1 MNDSTD
7 RPFLTRLPQ
16 RGVLRLSGED
26 RETFL
31 QGLVSNDVRLVAEDR
46 AVFGAL
52 LTPQGK
58 YLHDFFIVQVGPDWL
73 LDCDGPRADDLFR
86 RLRLYRLRSRIDLAV
101 ASADWTVAT
110 VFGPGAAAA
119 LALADR
125 AGTARPLAGG
135 TAFVDPRLDA
145 LGVRL
150 ILPAAQADT
159 VLADLAADPVDPDA
173 YDGHRLGLG
182 VPDGSRDLHL
192 EKSTLLEANY
202 DALGAISWDKG
213 CYMGQELTARTRYR
227 GLLKRRLVPVTI
239 DGPLPEPGTPVHLG
253 DKNVGEIRSGRGT
266 RAIALLRL
274 EAAGPDAA
282 LSAGDAAVRPV
293 QADWQPVDA
302 A

>member
-1 MNDSTD
+1 MTD
-7 RPFLTRLPQ
+7 DTTRPFLTRLPQ
-16 RGVLRLSGED
+16 RGVLRISGED

-31 QGLVSNDVRLVAEDR
+31 QGLVSNDVRRVAADR
-46 AVFGAL
+46 AEFGAL

-58 YLHDFFIVQVGPDWL
+58 YLHDFFIAAVGDAWL
-73 LDCDGPRADDLFR
+73 LDCEGPRADDLFR
-86 RLRLYRLRSRIDLAV
+86 RLRLYKLRSRVDLAV

-119 LALADR
+119 LALGNQ
-125 AGTARPLAGG
+125 AGAARPLAGG
-135 TAFVDPRLDA
+135 AAFVDPRLDK

-150 ILPAAQADT
+150 ILPAATADAA
-159 VLADLAADPVDPDA
+159 LAEIAATAADPNA
-173 YDGHRLGLG
+173 YDDHRLALG

-227 GLLKRRLVPVTI
+227 GLLKRRLVPVTL
-239 DGPLPEPGTPVHLG
+239 DGPLPEPGTPIRAG
-253 DKNVGEIRSGRGT
+253 EREVGEIRSGRGT

-274 EAAGPDAA
+274 DASSPNAA
-282 LSAGDAAVRPV
+282 LSAGDAKVHPMEPA
-293 QADWQPVDA
+293 WQPLDA

>member
-1 MNDSTD
+1 MTD
-7 RPFLTRLPQ
+7 DTSRPSLARLPQ
-16 RGVLRLSGED
+16 RGVLRISGED
-26 RETFL
+26 RQTFL
-31 QGLVSNDVRLVAEDR
+31 QGLVSNDVRHVAQDR

-58 YLHDFFIVQVGPDWL
+58 YLHDFFIVEVADTWL
-73 LDCDGPRADDLFR
+73 LECEGPRADDLFR
-86 RLRLYRLRSRIDLAV
+86 RLRIYKLRSRVDLAA

-119 LALADR
+119 VALANQ
-125 AGTARPLAGG
+125 AGSARPLAGG
-135 TAFVDPRLDA
+135 SALVDPRLGE

-150 ILPAAQADT
+150 ILPAATADAA
-159 VLADLAADPVDPDA
+159 LAEIGATHADPDA
-173 YDGHRLGLG
+173 YDDHRLGLG
-182 VPDGSRDLHL
+182 VPDGSRDLHV

-227 GLLKRRLVPVTI
+227 GLLKRRLVPVTL
-239 DGPLPEPGTPVHLG
+239 DGPLPEPGTPIRTG
-253 DKNVGEIRSGRGT
+253 EREVGEIRSGRGN

-274 EAAGPDAA
+274 DASSPDAA
-282 LSAGDAAVRPV
+282 LSAGEAKVRPV
-293 QADWQPVDA
+293 EPAWQPLDA